1 MNIAIIGYGRMGR
14 TIENIAKTRGHNIQT
29 IIDVDNEED
38 IHNLK
43 EEKID
48 IAIEFTRPESA
59 FSNIS
64 TLLQQKIPV
73 ISGTTG
79 WLDKMDEIKALVE
92 STGTG
97 FLYAPNFSVG
107 VNLFFAISEY
117 AAKIMNNIPDFD
129 VKIEEVHHI
138 HKLDSPSGTAIQ
150 LAQDVIQ
157 ALDRKEKWVNEKSDV
172 PSELE
177 ILSSREQEVAGIH
190 RVIYSGLADIIQ
202 LEHTATSREGF
213 ATGAVLAAEFLI
225 GKKGVYSMKDV
236 LNL

>member
-92 STGTG
+92 STR
-97 FLYAPNFSVG
+97 
-107 VNLFFAISEY
+107 SE
-117 AAKIMNNIPDFD
+117 
-129 VKIEEVHHI
+129 EH
-138 HKLDSPSGTAIQ
+138 T
-150 LAQDVIQ
+150 
-157 ALDRKEKWVNEKSDV
+157 
-172 PSELE
+172 SELQ
-177 ILSSREQEVAGIH
+177 SR
-190 RVIYSGLADIIQ
+190 
-202 LEHTATSREGF
+202 
-213 ATGAVLAAEFLI
+213 
-225 GKKGVYSMKDV
+225 
-236 LNL
+236 